1 MYPLLI
7 KVSSTTPVSSG
18 KKRNAPLVSSELS
31 NPTMSDSALRITG
44 QRPASLFE
52 RRKGKS
58 SAEHMCLHMPQP
70 NSLAKL
76 ETVSSRKR
84 LTQKGRKGGPKCR
97 VDLELQE
104 LKGLMELGFEF
115 RKNRLTPRL
124 LSLLPG
130 LKRLSDYPTKNLGFQ
145 ESPLE
150 NWELPNRNTADV
162 DMKEHLKLWARSVA
176 STLKRS
182 Y

>member
-7 KVSSTTPVSSG
+7 KVYVWSG
-18 KKRNAPLVSSELS
+18 KNRDAPLVSSELS
-31 NPTMSDSALRITG
+31 NPTMSDSAFQITG
-44 QRPASLFE
+44 QRPASLLE
-52 RRKGKS
+52 RRQGKS

-70 NSLAKL
+70 NSLPKL

-84 LTQKGRKGGPKCR
+84 LTQKESKGGPISR

-115 RKNRLTPRL
+115 RKDQLTPRL

-130 LKRLSDYPTKNLGFQ
+130 LKRLSDHENCTKNLGFQ

-150 NWELPNRNTADV
+150 NWELPNPNAADV